1 MKIHCILSSIN
12 GGKNRWEIYSL
23 IKEFTTDS
31 FPATSPR
38 SQDQDHWSVRPGP
51 AYWKV
56 VSSHVPA

>member
-31 FPATSPR
+31 FPATSPGVI
-38 SQDQDHWSVRPGP
+38 SVF
-51 AYWKV
+51 ALL
-56 VSSHVPA
+56 